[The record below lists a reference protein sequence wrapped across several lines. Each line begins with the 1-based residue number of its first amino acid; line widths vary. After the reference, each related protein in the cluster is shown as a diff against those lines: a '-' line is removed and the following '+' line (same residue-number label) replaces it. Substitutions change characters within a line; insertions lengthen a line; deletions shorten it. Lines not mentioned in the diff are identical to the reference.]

1 MTLLKIVV
9 TLEACGDKL
18 GVVNQAV
25 LVGVDNVHGVEDFY
39 VSQGDLIDLL
49 ETILKLFVGKRTIS
63 VLVHLGEGE
72 T

>member
-1 MTLLKIVV
+1 MTLLEIVV

>member
-1 MTLLKIVV
+1 MTLLEIVV

-25 LVGVDNVHGVEDFY
+25 LVGVDNVHSVEDFY

>member
-1 MTLLKIVV
+1 MTLLEIVV

-39 VSQGDLIDLL
+39 VSKGDIIDLL